1 MKVDPI
7 HQQAMREV
15 LVKLLRAYGVKK
27 DLSLL
32 DKLNKALIYSYVFLG
47 FLAVVAALA
56 WFCVDVLRIT
66 L

>member
-27 DLSLL
+27 DLSML
-32 DKLNKALIYSYVFLG
+32 DNGALKLELEKAVWGIK
-47 FLAVVAALA
+47 
-56 WFCVDVLRIT
+56 
-66 L
+66 